1 MKSEQMVEIDR
12 TSLEAMID
20 SLDHAI
26 NICFEVDGQSDNLDK
41 SYPFATG
48 YSRATMQD
56 IKKSISQYLLQDT
69 YAQFQDDDEPTYF
82 VR

>member
-26 NICFEVDGQSDNLDK
+26 NICFEVDSQSDNLDK
-41 SYPFATG
+41 S
-48 YSRATMQD
+48 
-56 IKKSISQYLLQDT
+56 
-69 YAQFQDDDEPTYF
+69 
-82 VR
+82 